1 MHRIFAL
8 LALVL
13 AAAAGAATAAA
24 AAERFSILQPDQMNA
39 EQKKLLEAL
48 LAGPRGGGDA
58 SPEFAEKMLRGGPF
72 NA

>member
-1 MHRIFAL
+1 
-8 LALVL
+8 
-13 AAAAGAATAAA
+13 
-24 AAERFSILQPDQMNA
+24 MNA

-58 SPEFAEKMLRGGPF
+58 SPEVAEKMLRGGPF